1 MKDQG
6 SAGVSPGPPEV
17 EKKAINSELWHA
29 CAGPLSAMPPVGSL
43 VVYFP
48 QGHSEQVAASMHK
61 EVDIIPNYPSLPSKL
76 ICKLL
81 SLTLLADSETDE
93 VYAQMTLQPVS
104 KYDRDAMLASEL
116 GLKQNKQP
124 VEFFCKTLTASDTST
139 HGGFS
144 VPRRA
149 AEKIFPPL
157 DFSMQPPAQEI
168 MAKDLHD
175 ISWKFRHIF
184 RGQPKRHL
192 LTTGWSVFV
201 STKRLS
207 AGDSVLFIRDEKSQ
221 LLLGIRR
228 SIRPQP
234 ALSSSV
240 LSSDSMHIGILAAA
254 AHAAANSSPFTIF
267 YNPRASPSEFVIP
280 LAKYNKALYTQV
292 SLGMRFRMLFETEDS
307 GVRRYMGTITG
318 IGDLDQV
325 RWKNSHWRNLQVGW
339 DESTASE
346 RRTRVS
352 IWEIEPVATPFYIC
366 PPPFYR
372 PKLPKQP
379 GMPDDESE
387 VESALKRAMPWLAD
401 DFALKDVQ
409 SQLFPGLSLV
419 QWMAMQQNPQMLPA
433 GASAVQSPYLTS
445 SGMAMQDGMGTGNEG
460 PTRRFNI
467 QGQNI
472 GLPNLQVGS
481 KMDHSVMAQHQQQSH
496 QLSQQQV
503 QQSQQS
509 SVVQQQQAQLLQQ
522 NAIHLQ
528 QQQEHLQ
535 RQQSVPLPQQQEHL
549 QRQHSQ
555 PQQQQQEQLQ
565 RQQQLNTAASMQSM
579 EQNKLREQQPQGGQA
594 ISQAQLLSQ
603 IFQPSS
609 SQLQQLG
616 LPRSPT
622 QRPGFPGVPTPGS
635 MQQQALT
642 QTPQVQQA
650 AEYQQA
656 LLQSQQQQLQQLSQ
670 PEMQLQLLQKIQQQ
684 NMLSQLNPQQQSQ
697 LIQQLSQ
704 KNQEFLQQQ
713 ILQHQ
718 LGGSDAMGQF
728 KQSQQTPSNHITGS
742 LTPQQLVRSHSALAE
757 SEDPSSST
765 APSASRI
772 SPMNSLSRAHQGSRN
787 LTDMTT
793 SPHIENLLQEIQ
805 SKSDN
810 RNKNDMQGSKESTPV
825 PNRYPVSDQLDAS
838 SATSFCL
845 DESPREGFSFPPV
858 CLDSNAQVDPR
869 DNFLIAENEDTLMPD
884 ALLSRGVASGKGICN
899 LPSGQRDHREVENEL
914 SSAAFSSQ
922 SFGVPD
928 MSFKPGCSGDIAV
941 NDGGIPSQGLRNN
954 QTQRMRTFTKVQKRG
969 SVGRSIDI
977 TRYTNYDEL
986 RHDLACMFGIQGQLE
1001 DPYRM
1006 DWKLVYVDHE
1016 NDILLV
1022 GDDPWEEFVS
1032 CVKSIKILSS
1042 VEVQQM
1048 SLDGDL
1054 GGIPPQTQA
1063 CSASDDAN
1071 AWRG

>member
-1 MKDQG
+1 
-6 SAGVSPGPPEV
+6 
-17 EKKAINSELWHA
+17 
-29 CAGPLSAMPPVGSL
+29 
-43 VVYFP
+43 
-48 QGHSEQVAASMHK
+48 
-61 EVDIIPNYPSLPSKL
+61 
-76 ICKLL
+76 
-81 SLTLLADSETDE
+81 
-93 VYAQMTLQPVS
+93 
-104 KYDRDAMLASEL
+104 
-116 GLKQNKQP
+116 
-124 VEFFCKTLTASDTST
+124 
-139 HGGFS
+139 
-144 VPRRA
+144 
-149 AEKIFPPL
+149 
-157 DFSMQPPAQEI
+157 MQPPCQEL

-228 SIRPQP
+228 AIRPQP

-366 PPPFYR
+366 PPPFFR

-387 VESALKRAMPWLAD
+387 VESAFKRAMPWLAD

-433 GASAVQSPYLTS
+433 GSSAMQSPYLTS
-445 SGMAMQDGMGTGNEG
+445 NGMAMQDGMGTGNED
-460 PTRRFNI
+460 PTRRFNL

-472 GLPNLQVGS
+472 GLSNLQAGS

-496 QLSQQQV
+496 QVSQQQV
-503 QQSQQS
+503 QPSQQS

-535 RQQSVPLPQQQEHL
+535 RQQSLPQQQQQQQQEHL
-549 QRQHSQ
+549 QRQVSQ
-555 PQQQQQEQLQ
+555 PHQL
-565 RQQQLNTAASMQSM
+565 LNTAASMQSM
-579 EQNKLREQQPQGGQA
+579 EQQKLREQQPQGGQA
-594 ISQAQLLSQ
+594 VSQAQLLSQ

-616 LPRSPT
+616 LPRSPN
-622 QRPGFPGVPTPGS
+622 QRPGFPGLSTPGS
-635 MQQQALT
+635 LQQPAPI

-650 AEYQQA
+650 VEYQQA
-656 LLQSQQQQLQQLSQ
+656 LLQSQQQQLQQMSQ

-697 LIQQLSQ
+697 LFQQLSQ

-713 ILQHQ
+713 ILQQQ

-728 KQSQQTPSNHITGS
+728 KQSQQTPSNHITGSGS

-793 SPHIENLLQEIQ
+793 PHIENLLQEIQ
-805 SKSDN
+805 SKPDS
-810 RNKNDMQGSKESTPV
+810 RNKNDMHGSKETTPA

-845 DESPREGFSFPPV
+845 DESPPERFSFPPV

-869 DNFLIAENEDTLMPD
+869 DNFLIAENEDSLMPD
-884 ALLSRGVASGKGICN
+884 ALLSRGMASGKGICN

-941 NDGGIPSQGLRNN
+941 NDGGIPSQGLWNN

-986 RHDLACMFGIQGQLE
+986 RHDLACMFGMQGQLE

-1054 GGIPPQTQA
+1054 GGIPSSQA

>member
-6 SAGVSPGPPEV
+6 SAGVSPGPPEG

-29 CAGPLSAMPPVGSL
+29 CAGPLVAMPPVGSL

-48 QGHSEQVAASMHK
+48 QGHSEQVAASMNK
-61 EVDIIPNYPSLPSKL
+61 EVDVIPNYPSLPSKL

-81 SLTLLADSETDE
+81 SLTLHVYSETDE

-124 VEFFCKTLTASDTST
+124 MEFFCKTLTASDTST

-157 DFSMQPPAQEI
+157 DFAMQPPAQEL

-201 STKRLS
+201 STKRLL

-228 SIRPQP
+228 STRPQP

-318 IGDLDQV
+318 IGDLDPV

-366 PPPFYR
+366 PPPFFR

-379 GMPDDESE
+379 GMPDDENE
-387 VESALKRAMPWLAD
+387 VESAFKRAMPWLAD

-419 QWMAMQQNPQMLPA
+419 QWMAMQQNPQMLPTSA
-433 GASAVQSPYLTS
+433 PAVQSPYLTS
-445 SGMAMQDGMGTGNEG
+445 SALALQDGMGTGNED
-460 PTRRFNI
+460 PTRRLNI

-472 GLPNLQVGS
+472 GLPNFQVGS
-481 KMDHSVMAQHQQQSH
+481 KIDHSVMAQHQQQPH
-496 QLSQQQV
+496 QLSQQQQV
-503 QQSQQS
+503 QPSQQS
-509 SVVQQQQAQLLQQ
+509 SMALQQQQAQLLQQ

-535 RQQSVPLPQQQEHL
+535 RQQSQSQQQQEHL
-549 QRQHSQ
+549 QRQQSQ
-555 PQQQQQEQLQ
+555 PQQQL
-565 RQQQLNTAASMQSM
+565 RTAEAM
-579 EQNKLREQQPQGGQA
+579 EQHKLREQQPQGGQA
-594 ISQAQLLSQ
+594 VSQAQLLSQ

-616 LPRSPT
+616 LPKSPT
-622 QRPGFPGVPTPGS
+622 QRPGFPGLQTAGAL
-635 MQQQALT
+635 QQPALT

-656 LLQSQQQQLQQLSQ
+656 LIQSQQQQLQQLSQ

-684 NMLSQLNPQQQSQ
+684 NMLSQLNPQHQSQ

-718 LGGSDAMGQF
+718 LGGSDVLGQF
-728 KQSQQTPSNHITGS
+728 KQSQQTPSKHMTGS
-742 LTPQQLVRSHSALAE
+742 LTPQQLVRSQSALAE

-765 APSASRI
+765 APSAGRI
-772 SPMNSLSRAHQGSRN
+772 SPMNSLSKTHHSSRN
-787 LTDMTT
+787 LTEMTT
-793 SPHIENLLQEIQ
+793 SPHIDNLLQEIQ

-810 RNKNDMQGSKESTPV
+810 RNKNDRQGSKETIPV

-869 DNFLIAENEDTLMPD
+869 DNFLIAENVDSLMPD
-884 ALLSRGVASGKGICN
+884 ALLSRGMASGKGICD

-922 SFGVPD
+922 SFGVAD
-928 MSFKPGCSGDIAV
+928 MSFKPGCSGDMAV
-941 NDGGIPSQGLRNN
+941 NDGGMPSQGLWNN

-977 TRYTNYDEL
+977 TRYRNYDEL

-1054 GGIPPQTQA
+1054 GGIPSQTQA

-1071 AWRG
+1071 AWRGS

>member
-6 SAGVSPGPPEV
+6 SGGVTPSPAEGD
-17 EKKAINSELWHA
+17 KKPINSELWHA
-29 CAGPLSAMPPVGSL
+29 CAGPLVSLPPVGSL

-61 EVDIIPNYPSLPSKL
+61 ELDTIPSYPSLPSKL

-81 SLTLLADSETDE
+81 SLTLHADSETDE
-93 VYAQMTLQPVS
+93 VYAQMTLQPVK

-124 VEFFCKTLTASDTST
+124 TEFFCKTLTASDTST

-157 DFSMQPPAQEI
+157 DFTMQPPAQELI
-168 MAKDLHD
+168 AKDLHD
-175 ISWKFRHIF
+175 ISWKFRHIY

-201 STKRLS
+201 STKRLL

-228 SIRPQP
+228 ASRPQP

-318 IGDLDQV
+318 IGDLDPI

-366 PPPFYR
+366 PPPFFR

-379 GMPDDESE
+379 GMPDDENE
-387 VESALKRAMPWLAD
+387 VESTLKRAMPWLAD

-409 SQLFPGLSLV
+409 NALFPGLSLV
-419 QWMAMQQNPQMLPA
+419 QWMAMQQNPQMLTAATP
-433 GASAVQSPYLTS
+433 AVQSQYLTPNAL
-445 SGMAMQDGMGTGNEG
+445 GMQDGIGSVNEDQAKRL
-460 PTRRFNI
+460 TM
-467 QGQNI
+467 QAQNI
-472 GLPNLQVGS
+472 GLPNLQAGS
-481 KMDHSVMAQHQQQSH
+481 KVDHSAITSLAQQQQKPH
-496 QLSQQQV
+496 HVLQQQQV
-503 QQSQQS
+503 QPLQQS
-509 SVVQQQQAQLLQQ
+509 SAILQQQQAQLLQQ
-522 NAIHLQ
+522 NALHL
-528 QQQEHLQ
+528 
-535 RQQSVPLPQQQEHL
+535 
-549 QRQHSQ
+549 
-555 PQQQQQEQLQ
+555 QQQQEQLQ
-565 RQQQLNTAASMQSM
+565 RQQQQQQSQPPQQLKATTTLQPM
-579 EQNKLREQQPQGGQA
+579 DQHKLKEQQPSGGQA
-594 ISQAQLLSQ
+594 VSQAQLLNQ
-603 IFQPSS
+603 ILQPSS

-616 LPRSPT
+616 LPKSPT
-622 QRPGFPGVPTPGS
+622 QRPGLPGLATMGS
-635 MQQQALT
+635 LPQPQLT
-642 QTPQVQQA
+642 QTPQLQQT

-656 LLQSQQQQLQQLSQ
+656 LLQSQQPQLQQLSQ
-670 PEMQLQLLQKIQQQ
+670 SELQLQLLQKIQQQ
-684 NMLSQLNPQQQSQ
+684 NLLSQLNPQHQSQ

-704 KNQEFLQQQ
+704 KSQEILQQQ
-713 ILQHQ
+713 VLQHQ
-718 LGGSDAMGQF
+718 LGGADAMGQL
-728 KQSQQTPSNHITGS
+728 KHLQQTPMNHMTGS
-742 LTPQQLVRSHSALAE
+742 MTPQQLVRSHSALAE
-757 SEDPSSST
+757 SEEPSSST
-765 APSASRI
+765 APSGSRV
-772 SPMNSLSRAHQGSRN
+772 SPINSLSRAQHGSRN
-787 LTDMTT
+787 LPEIPST
-793 SPHIENLLQEIQ
+793 PHIEHLLQEIQ

-810 RNKNDMQGSKESTPV
+810 RIKNDIQGSKETVHAPSRHPA
-825 PNRYPVSDQLDAS
+825 SDQLDAS

-869 DNFLIAENEDTLMPD
+869 DNFLIAENVDTLMPD
-884 ALLSRGVASGKGICN
+884 ALLSRGMSSGKGICN
-899 LPSGQRDHREVENEL
+899 LPSGQRDHRDVENEL

-928 MSFKPGCSGDIAV
+928 MSFKPGCSSDVAV
-941 NDGGIPSQGLRNN
+941 ADGGMASQGLWNS

-977 TRYTNYDEL
+977 TRYRGYEDL

-1001 DPYRM
+1001 DPYRT

-1054 GGIPPQTQA
+1054 GCIPPQGQA

-1071 AWRG
+1071 AWRA

>member
-1 MKDQG
+1 
-6 SAGVSPGPPEV
+6 
-17 EKKAINSELWHA
+17 
-29 CAGPLSAMPPVGSL
+29 
-43 VVYFP
+43 
-48 QGHSEQVAASMHK
+48 
-61 EVDIIPNYPSLPSKL
+61 
-76 ICKLL
+76 
-81 SLTLLADSETDE
+81 
-93 VYAQMTLQPVS
+93 
-104 KYDRDAMLASEL
+104 
-116 GLKQNKQP
+116 
-124 VEFFCKTLTASDTST
+124 
-139 HGGFS
+139 
-144 VPRRA
+144 
-149 AEKIFPPL
+149 
-157 DFSMQPPAQEI
+157 MQPPAQELI
-168 MAKDLHD
+168 AKDLHD
-175 ISWKFRHIF
+175 ISWKFRHIY

-201 STKRLS
+201 STKRLL

-228 SIRPQP
+228 ASRPQP

-240 LSSDSMHIGILAAA
+240 LSCDSMHIGILAAA

-318 IGDLDQV
+318 IGDLDPL

-366 PPPFYR
+366 PPPFFR

-387 VESALKRAMPWLAD
+387 VESAFKRAMPWLAD

-409 SQLFPGLSLV
+409 NALFPGLSLV
-419 QWMAMQQNPQMLPA
+419 QWMAMQQNPQMLATAAP
-433 GASAVQSPYLTS
+433 AVQSQYLTS
-445 SGMAMQDGMGTGNEG
+445 NALGMQDGIGSVSED
-460 PTRRFNI
+460 PTKRLSM
-467 QGQNI
+467 QAQNI
-472 GLPNLQVGS
+472 GLPNLQAGS
-481 KMDHSVMAQHQQQSH
+481 KVDHPAINSLAQHQQQPH
-496 QLSQQQV
+496 HVLQQQQV
-503 QQSQQS
+503 QPLQQS
-509 SVVQQQQAQLLQQ
+509 SAILQQQQAQLLQQ

-528 QQQEHLQ
+528 QQQEQLQ
-535 RQQSVPLPQQQEHL
+535 RQQS
-549 QRQHSQ
+549 Q
-555 PQQQQQEQLQ
+555 PQQQLKATACLQ
-565 RQQQLNTAASMQSM
+565 SSDQH
-579 EQNKLREQQPQGGQA
+579 KLKEQQPSGGQA
-594 ISQAQLLSQ
+594 VSQAQLLNH
-603 IFQPSS
+603 ILQPSS

-616 LPRSPT
+616 LPKSPT
-622 QRPGFPGVPTPGS
+622 QRPGLPGLTAMGS
-635 MQQQALT
+635 LQQSQLT
-642 QTPQVQQA
+642 QTSQLQQT

-656 LLQSQQQQLQQLSQ
+656 LLQSQQPQLQQLSQ
-670 PEMQLQLLQKIQQQ
+670 SELQLQLLQKIQQQ
-684 NMLSQLNPQQQSQ
+684 NLLSQLNPQHQSQ

-704 KNQEFLQQQ
+704 KSQEILQQQ
-713 ILQHQ
+713 VLQHQ
-718 LGGSDAMGQF
+718 VGGADAMGQL
-728 KQSQQTPSNHITGS
+728 KHLQQTPLNHTTGS

-757 SEDPSSST
+757 SEEPSSST
-765 APSASRI
+765 APSGSRI
-772 SPMNSLSRAHQGSRN
+772 SPINSLSRAHQGSRN
-787 LTDMTT
+787 LPEMPAT
-793 SPHIENLLQEIQ
+793 PQIEHLLQEIQ
-805 SKSDN
+805 CKSDN
-810 RNKNDMQGSKESTPV
+810 RIKNDIQGSKETV
-825 PNRYPVSDQLDAS
+825 HAPNRHLASDQLDAS

-858 CLDSNAQVDPR
+858 CLDNNVQVDPR
-869 DNFLIAENEDTLMPD
+869 ENFLIAENVDTLMPD
-884 ALLSRGVASGKGICN
+884 ALLSRGMSSGKGICN
-899 LPSGQRDHREVENEL
+899 LPTGQRDHRDVENEL

-928 MSFKPGCSGDIAV
+928 MSFKPGCSSDVAV
-941 NDGGIPSQGLRNN
+941 ADGGMASQGLWNS

-977 TRYTNYDEL
+977 TRYRGYEDL

-1001 DPYRM
+1001 DPYRT

-1042 VEVQQM
+1042 AEVQQM

-1054 GGIPPQTQA
+1054 GCIPQTQA

-1071 AWRG
+1071 AWRA

>member
-1 MKDQG
+1 MKDHG
-6 SAGVSPGPPEV
+6 SAGVSPGPPEG
-17 EKKAINSELWHA
+17 EKKTINSELWHA
-29 CAGPLSAMPPVGSL
+29 CAGPLVAMPPVGSL

-81 SLTLLADSETDE
+81 SLTLHADSETDE

-104 KYDRDAMLASEL
+104 KYDRDAMLSSER
-116 GLKQNKQP
+116 GLKQNNQP

-157 DFSMQPPAQEI
+157 DFTMQPPCQEL

-228 SIRPQP
+228 AIRPQP

-366 PPPFYR
+366 PPPFFR

-387 VESALKRAMPWLAD
+387 VESAFKRAMPWLAD

-433 GASAVQSPYLTS
+433 GSSAMQSPYLTS
-445 SGMAMQDGMGTGNEG
+445 NGMAMQDGMGTGNED
-460 PTRRFNI
+460 PTRRFNL

-472 GLPNLQVGS
+472 GLSNLQAGS

-496 QLSQQQV
+496 QVSQQQV
-503 QQSQQS
+503 QPSQQS

-535 RQQSVPLPQQQEHL
+535 RQQSLPQQQQQQQQEHL
-549 QRQHSQ
+549 QRQVSQ
-555 PQQQQQEQLQ
+555 PHQL
-565 RQQQLNTAASMQSM
+565 LNTAASMQSM
-579 EQNKLREQQPQGGQA
+579 EQQKLREQQPQGGQA
-594 ISQAQLLSQ
+594 VSQAQLLSQ

-616 LPRSPT
+616 LPRSPN
-622 QRPGFPGVPTPGS
+622 QRPGFPGLSTPGS
-635 MQQQALT
+635 LQQPAPI

-650 AEYQQA
+650 VEYQQA
-656 LLQSQQQQLQQLSQ
+656 LLQSQQQQLQQMSQ

-697 LIQQLSQ
+697 LFQQLSQ

-713 ILQHQ
+713 ILQQQ

-728 KQSQQTPSNHITGS
+728 KQSQQTPSNHITGSGS

-793 SPHIENLLQEIQ
+793 PHIENLLQEIQ
-805 SKSDN
+805 SKPDS
-810 RNKNDMQGSKESTPV
+810 RNKNDMHGSKETTPA

-845 DESPREGFSFPPV
+845 DESPPERFSFPPV

-869 DNFLIAENEDTLMPD
+869 DNFLIAENEDSLMPD
-884 ALLSRGVASGKGICN
+884 ALLSRGMASGKGICN

-941 NDGGIPSQGLRNN
+941 NDGGIPSQGLWNN

-986 RHDLACMFGIQGQLE
+986 RHDLACMFGMQGQLE

-1054 GGIPPQTQA
+1054 GGIPSSQA

>member
-1 MKDQG
+1 MKEPG
-6 SAGVSPGPPEV
+6 SGVTPSPAEG
-17 EKKAINSELWHA
+17 EKKPINSELWHA
-29 CAGPLSAMPPVGSL
+29 CAGPLVSLPPVGSL

-48 QGHSEQVAASMHK
+48 QGHSEQVAASMNK
-61 EVDIIPNYPSLPSKL
+61 ELDTIPSYPSLPSKL

-81 SLTLLADSETDE
+81 SLTLHDIRNIFLVQADSETDE
-93 VYAQMTLQPVS
+93 VYAQMTLQPVN

-124 VEFFCKTLTASDTST
+124 TEFFCKTLTASDTST

-157 DFSMQPPAQEI
+157 DFTMQPPAQELI
-168 MAKDLHD
+168 AKDLHD
-175 ISWKFRHIF
+175 ISWKFRHIY

-201 STKRLS
+201 STKRLL

-228 SIRPQP
+228 ASRPQP

-267 YNPRASPSEFVIP
+267 YNPR
-280 LAKYNKALYTQV
+280 
-292 SLGMRFRMLFETEDS
+292 MLFETEDS

-318 IGDLDQV
+318 IGDLDPV

-366 PPPFYR
+366 PPPFFR

-379 GMPDDESE
+379 GMPDDENE
-387 VESALKRAMPWLAD
+387 VESAFKRAMPWLAD

-409 SQLFPGLSLV
+409 NALFPGLNLV
-419 QWMAMQQNPQMLPA
+419 QWMAMQQNPQMLTAAAP
-433 GASAVQSPYLTS
+433 AVQSQYLTS
-445 SGMAMQDGMGTGNEG
+445 NALDRFKSRAPCKYLIGTTPTASSPCITTSAG
-460 PTRRFNI
+460 P
-467 QGQNI
+467 
-472 GLPNLQVGS
+472 
-481 KMDHSVMAQHQQQSH
+481 A
-496 QLSQQQV
+496 
-503 QQSQQS
+503 
-509 SVVQQQQAQLLQQ
+509 
-522 NAIHLQ
+522 
-528 QQQEHLQ
+528 
-535 RQQSVPLPQQQEHL
+535 
-549 QRQHSQ
+549 
-555 PQQQQQEQLQ
+555 
-565 RQQQLNTAASMQSM
+565 TAAKFCNPTATASPAAAAECDSLAAAARTTPTATITAAAAVEGCCMYSA
-579 EQNKLREQQPQGGQA
+579 NGPAQA
-594 ISQAQLLSQ
+594 ERTTAFKWTSCLTSSIVEPDFAT
-603 IFQPSS
+603 ISS

-616 LPRSPT
+616 LPKSPP
-622 QRPGFPGVPTPGS
+622 QRPGLPGLTTMSS
-635 MQQQALT
+635 MQQPPLNH
-642 QTPQVQQA
+642 TPQVQPT
-650 AEYQQA
+650 AEFQQA
-656 LLQSQQQQLQQLSQ
+656 LLQGQQPQLQQLSQ
-670 PEMQLQLLQKIQQQ
+670 SELQLQLLQKIQQQ
-684 NMLSQLNPQQQSQ
+684 NLLSQLNPQHQSQ
-697 LIQQLSQ
+697 LLQQLSQ
-704 KNQEFLQQQ
+704 KSQEMLQQQ
-713 ILQHQ
+713 VLQHQ
-718 LGGSDAMGQF
+718 FGSADAMGQL
-728 KQSQQTPSNHITGS
+728 KHLQQTPINHIAGS
-742 LTPQQLVRSHSALAE
+742 MTAQQLVRSHSALAE
-757 SEDPSSST
+757 SEEPSSST
-765 APSASRI
+765 APSGSRI
-772 SPMNSLSRAHQGSRN
+772 SPINSLSRAHQGSRN
-787 LTDMTT
+787 LPEMPATPQID
-793 SPHIENLLQEIQ
+793 HLLQEIQ

-810 RNKNDMQGSKESTPV
+810 RIKTDMQGKAIS
-825 PNRYPVSDQLDAS
+825 
-838 SATSFCL
+838 
-845 DESPREGFSFPPV
+845 
-858 CLDSNAQVDPR
+858 
-869 DNFLIAENEDTLMPD
+869 
-884 ALLSRGVASGKGICN
+884 N
-899 LPSGQRDHREVENEL
+899 LPSAQRDHRDMENEL

-928 MSFKPGCSGDIAV
+928 MSFKPGCSNDVAV
-941 NDGGIPSQGLRNN
+941 TDGGMPSQSLWNN
-954 QTQRMRTFTKVQKRG
+954 QAQRMRTFTKVQKRG

-977 TRYTNYDEL
+977 TRYQGYDDL

-1001 DPYRM
+1001 DPYRT

-1042 VEVQQM
+1042 AEVQQM

-1054 GGIPPQTQA
+1054 GCIPPQTQA

-1071 AWRG
+1071 AWRS